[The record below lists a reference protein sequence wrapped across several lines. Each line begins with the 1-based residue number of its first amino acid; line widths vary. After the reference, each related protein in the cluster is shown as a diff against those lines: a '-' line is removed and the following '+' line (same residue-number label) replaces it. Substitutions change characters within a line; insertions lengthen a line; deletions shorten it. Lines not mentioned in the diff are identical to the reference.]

1 MLALAALTINYPAP
15 RVRWSLS
22 TPRQDVATQ
31 IARLAI
37 GSLHTELMLHPKPGL
52 VTPFCNGSH
61 SDMHAG
67 TFMHS
72 LFTLRHYFKKISR
85 AGIEGADFSE
95 LRRLGIAAERTML
108 RATAGVNTHRGAIFG
123 LGLLSAAIGAVV
135 AGGEPHDPAAI
146 RQILQVRWGAALQQ
160 HAAVATATSHGQ
172 QVALRHLLSGAREEA
187 ANGFPSVFEIGLP
200 RLQKTLAAGRDW
212 ECACIDTLFALMAYV
227 SDTNVA
233 HRGGTA
239 GATVVRKMAHEFLA
253 RGATALPDW
262 RQRALACSHRFVALN
277 LSPGGA
283 ADLLAATCLVYRAS
297 ERGAFSR

>member
-1 MLALAALTINYPAP
+1 MFALAAATSDRPVP
-15 RVRWSLS
+15 RVRSWSI
-22 TPRQDVATQ
+22 PRQDLATQ

-37 GSLHTELMLHPKPGL
+37 GSLHGELLLHPKPGL
-52 VTPFCNGSH
+52 VTPFCSGSH
-61 SDMHAG
+61 DDMHAG
-67 TFMHS
+67 TFMRS
-72 LFTLRHYFKKISR
+72 VFSLRHYFKKISK

-123 LGLLSAAIGAVV
+123 LGLLSAAIGAV
-135 AGGEPHDPAAI
+135 AGGGEPPDPAAI
-146 RQILQVRWGAALQQ
+146 RDVLQTRWGGALQQ
-160 HAAVATATSHGQ
+160 HAAVATDPSHGQ
-172 QVALRHLLSGAREEA
+172 QVALRLALSGAREEA
-187 ANGFPSVFEIGLP
+187 ANGFPAVFEIGLP

-239 GATVVRKMAHEFLA
+239 GVTLVRQTAHEFLA
-253 RGATALPDW
+253 CGATALPDW
-262 RQRALACSHRFVALN
+262 RRRVSAYGRRFVAMN

-297 ERGAFSR
+297 EPDALIL